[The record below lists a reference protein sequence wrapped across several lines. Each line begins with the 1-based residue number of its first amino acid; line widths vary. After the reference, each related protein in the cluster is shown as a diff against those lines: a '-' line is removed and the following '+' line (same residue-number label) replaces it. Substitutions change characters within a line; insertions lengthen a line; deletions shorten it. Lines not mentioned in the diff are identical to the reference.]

1 MPLTYENSRFAVAD
15 RYGWYEEGKQQGTL
29 QTTLII
35 ALKLIKQNADLKTIE
50 IVTLLPL
57 ETIIKLRRLLE
68 EFGDEAE
75 NKLKDEFGITI

>member
-1 MPLTYENSRFAVAD
+1 MPLTYENSRFVVAD
-15 RYGWYEEGKQQGTL
+15 RYSWFQEGKQQGTL

-35 ALKLIKQNADLKTIE
+35 ALKLIKQNADLITIE

-68 EFGDEAE
+68 EFGDDAE
-75 NKLKDEFGITI
+75 NKLREEFGIII